1 MSTEPLPHS
10 PAADRNKG
18 PLLDVLQRL
27 LPARAAVLE
36 IASGT
41 GQHAQHLAAA
51 MPGWSWQPTEAE
63 PLALAAIDARCA
75 GLSNV
80 LPPRL
85 LDVLQPG
92 WPEAAAGFDAVLCAN
107 LVHIAPWP
115 VCAALM
121 QGTAR
126 ALRPGGVLLLYGPF
140 LVDGVDTAPGN
151 IAFDAD
157 LRARNPA
164 WGLRRLEDV
173 AATALAAG
181 LVLEERVA
189 MPANNL
195 SLVFRPSR

>member
-1 MSTEPLPHS
+1 MNTEPLPHS
-10 PAADRNKG
+10 PAADRNKA
-18 PLLDVLQRL
+18 PLLAVLQRL
-27 LPARAAVLE
+27 LPARASVLE

-41 GQHAQHLAAA
+41 GQHAQHMATA
-51 MPGWSWQPTEAE
+51 MPGWEWQPTEAE
-63 PLALAAIDARCA
+63 PLALPTIDARCA
-75 GLSNV
+75 GLANV

-92 WPEAAAGFDAVLCAN
+92 WPEAPASFDAVLCAN

-121 QGTAR
+121 QGAAR

-140 LVDGVDTAPGN
+140 LVDGVATAPGN